1 MISKQTLYLSIAV
14 AVLSTGIIVGGATFF
29 IVNKLNANKINKN
42 SIITNTT
49 PTTSVVSTSTNNSAH
64 KTSPIPNKITKPS
77 KLKPTVKPTPTS
89 FVNSHFE
96 IRLQPGWVA
105 KGQPTGVVNITK
117 GDYILYINPRF
128 KQSSGIEGARLDEII
143 TGFPSGDLV
152 TLFRPAVECSN
163 TLDQFENVSGGW
175 KRYSLYTNS
184 SSNSTFCKRPT
195 DGKTHWYFAFY
206 VRGEP
211 YVTYIDNNHQ
221 EYGSY
226 VITLSVK
233 RNKVNSLPVKD
244 STELLT
250 IFEDVNRMLESLKIN

>member
-1 MISKQTLYLSIAV
+1 MISQKTLYLSIAV
-14 AVLSTGIIVGGATFF
+14 AVFSTGIIVGGVTFF
-29 IVNKLNANKINKN
+29 IVNKLNANKVNK
-42 SIITNTT
+42 SSTTNIT
-49 PTTSVVSTSTNNSAH
+49 PTTSVVPTSTNNSTH
-64 KTSPIPNKITKPS
+64 KTSPTPNKTTKPS
-77 KLKPTVKPTPTS
+77 NPKSSAKPTLAS

-96 IRLQPGWVA
+96 IKLQPGWVA

-128 KQSSGIEGARLDEII
+128 KQTSGIEGARLDEII
-143 TGFPSGDLV
+143 TGSPSGDLV
-152 TLFRPAVECSN
+152 TLFHPAVECSN
-163 TLDQFENVSGGW
+163 TLNQFENVSGGW

-184 SSNSTFCKRPT
+184 GSNSTFCRRPT
-195 DGKTHWYFAFY
+195 DGKTHWYFSFY

-250 IFEDVNRMLESLKIN
+250 IFEDVNMMLESLKVKS